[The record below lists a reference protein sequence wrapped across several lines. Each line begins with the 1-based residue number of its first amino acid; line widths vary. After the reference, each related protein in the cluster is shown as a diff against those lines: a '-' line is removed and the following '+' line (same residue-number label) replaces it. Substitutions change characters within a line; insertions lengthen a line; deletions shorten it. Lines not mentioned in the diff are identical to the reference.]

1 MRTLEQIK
9 HDLKQE
15 LPIHYHGHE
24 HEARLTPRNM
34 LNLEELHRDTLL
46 CIEQLEAKNRELSMR
61 CDDGRL
67 EISAAIRQHAE
78 QQAEFLKFFKEYLVG
93 SRDASDAAATSAPRR
108 PLTLDELSRR
118 FNESDDE
125 RVSGM
130 SVFVED
136 AYGYTV
142 CAIIDRFVDGIHA
155 VWNCNH
161 EDDYLEADYGKKW
174 RAWLYPPTEEDVKY
188 PWHDEQQ

>member
-1 MRTLEQIK
+1 MRTLDQIK

-15 LPIHYHGHE
+15 LPVYYHVHE
-24 HEARLTPRNM
+24 HEACLAPRNV
-34 LNLEELHRDTLL
+34 LYLEELHRDTLL
-46 CIEQLEAKNRELSMR
+46 CIEQLEAQNRELSMR

-78 QQAEFLKFFKEYLVG
+78 QQAKFLQFFKEYIEG
-93 SRDASDAAATSAPRR
+93 SRDASDALAAAAPRR
-108 PLTLDELSRR
+108 PLTLDELSQR
-118 FNESDDE
+118 FNASYDA

-142 CAIIDRFVDGIHA
+142 GAILDRTSDGIHA

-161 EDDYLEADYGKKW
+161 EEDFLEADYGNKW
-174 RAWLYPPTEEDVKY
+174 RAWLYPPTEEDLQY
-188 PWHDEQQ
+188 PWA

>member
-1 MRTLEQIK
+1 MRTLDQIK

-15 LPIHYHGHE
+15 LPVHYHGHE
-24 HEARLTPRNM
+24 HEARLTPRNV

-46 CIEQLEAKNRELSMR
+46 CIEQLEAQNRVLSLR

-78 QQAEFLKFFKEYLVG
+78 QQAEFLKFFKGYIEG
-93 SRDASDAAATSAPRR
+93 SRDASDATVASAPRR
-108 PLTLDELSRR
+108 PLTLDELSQR
-118 FNESDDE
+118 FNESDDD

-130 SVFVED
+130 SVYVED

-142 CAIIDRFVDGIHA
+142 CAIIDRFVNGIHA

-161 EDDYLEADYGKKW
+161 EDDYLEANYGKQW
-174 RAWLYPPTEEDVKY
+174 RAWLYPPTEEDLKY
-188 PWHDEQQ
+188 PWHDEQ

>member
-1 MRTLEQIK
+1 MRTLDQIK

-15 LPIHYHGHE
+15 LPVYYHGHE
-24 HEARLTPRNM
+24 HEPRLTPRNV
-34 LNLEELHRDTLL
+34 LSLEELHRDTLL
-46 CIEQLEAKNRELSMR
+46 CIEQLEAQNRELSMR

-78 QQAEFLKFFKEYLVG
+78 QQAEFLKFFKEYIEG
-93 SRDASDAAATSAPRR
+93 SRDASDVSAAAAPRR
-108 PLTLDELSRR
+108 PLTLDELVQQ
-118 FNESDDE
+118 FHVSDDD

-130 SVFVED
+130 SVYVED

-142 CAIIDRFVDGIHA
+142 CAILDRTLDGIHA

-161 EDDYLEADYGKKW
+161 DEDFLEAAYGKRW
-174 RAWLYPPTEEDVKY
+174 RAWLYPPTEEDLKY
-188 PWHDEQQ
+188 PWHEQ